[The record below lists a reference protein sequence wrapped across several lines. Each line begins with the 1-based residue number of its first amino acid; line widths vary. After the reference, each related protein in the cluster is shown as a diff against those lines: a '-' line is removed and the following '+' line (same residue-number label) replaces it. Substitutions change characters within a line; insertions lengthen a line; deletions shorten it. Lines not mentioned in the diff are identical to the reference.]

1 MERRGNQ
8 RPGDSQ
14 VMEIDLL
21 ELFLE
26 LKRRWLIILIA
37 AILCGGGVGAYSKF
51 VITPQYESTAMMYIL
66 SKETTLAS
74 LADLQIGTQLTK
86 DYQVIVVSRPVL
98 EEVVETLNL
107 GITYRELREKITL
120 SNPTDTRILSITVQD
135 PSPHMAKRIVDQ
147 ISVTASNY
155 IGEIMEMVPPKI
167 IETGEVPQMK
177 SSPSNGRNAAIG
189 ALIGIALVCGWVS
202 LEVILN
208 DTIQTEEDVTRYLDL
223 AVLAS
228 VPERAG
234 GDDEDSGKSKK
245 KKKKKTG
252 RGRQ

>member
-74 LADLQIGTQLTK
+74 LADLQIGT
-86 DYQVIVVSRPVL
+86 
-98 EEVVETLNL
+98 
-107 GITYRELREKITL
+107 
-120 SNPTDTRILSITVQD
+120 
-135 PSPHMAKRIVDQ
+135 
-147 ISVTASNY
+147 
-155 IGEIMEMVPPKI
+155 
-167 IETGEVPQMK
+167 
-177 SSPSNGRNAAIG
+177 
-189 ALIGIALVCGWVS
+189 
-202 LEVILN
+202 
-208 DTIQTEEDVTRYLDL
+208 
-223 AVLAS
+223 
-228 VPERAG
+228 
-234 GDDEDSGKSKK
+234 
-245 KKKKKTG
+245 
-252 RGRQ
+252 